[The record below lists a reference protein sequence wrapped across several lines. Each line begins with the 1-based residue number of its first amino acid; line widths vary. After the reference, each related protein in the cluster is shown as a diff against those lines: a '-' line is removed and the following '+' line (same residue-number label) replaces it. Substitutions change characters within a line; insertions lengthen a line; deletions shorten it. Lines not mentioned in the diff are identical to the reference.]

1 MYSSFRYEEKAI
13 RAWRAFGVGEGRLF
27 AYEDLVK
34 EEQRETCL
42 RVIQHFSCKTNLGSA
57 SFTECKANGQNL
69 FACEEAG
76 CVKVFVTEAEV
87 QSHMDTREQLRIA
100 ECESTY
106 DITRTKWAEKVAG
119 ANSIVV
125 PPKGASYS
133 TYIPGRIVLCI
144 NSTS

>member
-1 MYSSFRYEEKAI
+1 MKRKLYVLGVRLVLERGAFLHTKILLRRNKEK
-13 RAWRAFGVGEGRLF
+13 RVFELF
-27 AYEDLVK
+27 NISPA
-34 EEQRETCL
+34 RP
-42 RVIQHFSCKTNLGSA
+42 ILGSA